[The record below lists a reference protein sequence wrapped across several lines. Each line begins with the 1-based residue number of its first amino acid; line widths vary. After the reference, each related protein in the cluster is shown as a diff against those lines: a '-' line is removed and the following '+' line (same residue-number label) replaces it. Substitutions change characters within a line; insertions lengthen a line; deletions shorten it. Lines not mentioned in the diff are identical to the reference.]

1 MSEIYIF
8 VSKRRE
14 GYYLEEICHIFLPFD
29 SFDHGHSITEVLHI
43 GFIQFQI
50 VHLVVDDVRA
60 NTQGRG

>member
-14 GYYLEEICHIFLPFD
+14 GYYLEEICHIFLSFD
-29 SFDHGHSITEVLHI
+29 SFDYGHSITEVLHI